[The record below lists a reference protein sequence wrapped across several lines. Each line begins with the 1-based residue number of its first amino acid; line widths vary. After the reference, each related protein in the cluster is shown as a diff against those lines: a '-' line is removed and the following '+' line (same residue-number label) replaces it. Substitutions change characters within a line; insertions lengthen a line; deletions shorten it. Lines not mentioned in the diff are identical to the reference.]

1 MIRLAVISGKGG
13 TGKTV
18 VTAAL
23 AHLIPLSR
31 VLADCDV
38 DAANLS
44 LLLSPTETISE
55 PFYGMKKAVIDPD
68 LCTGCGICAE
78 SCRFGAIDE
87 EDGVFSAAPVRCEG
101 CGLCEA
107 VCPASAIHLEAFVD
121 GEIFYSQTAEGPL
134 SHAELAPGSGN
145 SGLLVHEVKQQALKK
160 AGDREVLLIDGP
172 PGIGCPVI
180 STISGVDA
188 VIVVTEPSVSA
199 THDLARLIRVTRG
212 FDLDRYC
219 IINRYDLDQGLTAQI
234 EQFCRDEDITLL
246 GRIPFDP
253 AVLAA
258 VREGRI
264 ITEYDCPAR
273 IALEEIWEA
282 LARKLGVLT

>member
-23 AHLIPLSR
+23 AHLIPVPR

-44 LLLSPTETISE
+44 LLLSPTETTSK
-55 PFYGMKKAVIDPD
+55 PFYGMKKAVIDPE

-78 SCRFGAIDE
+78 SCRFGAIE
-87 EDGVFSAAPVRCEG
+87 EKDGIFSADPVRCEG

-107 VCPASAIHLEAFVD
+107 ICPASAIHLEAFCD

-145 SGLLVHEVKQQALKK
+145 SGLLVHEVKLQALKK
-160 AGDREVLLIDGP
+160 AGDREFLLIDGP

-188 VIVVTEPSVSA
+188 VVVVTEPSVAA
-199 THDLARLIRVTRG
+199 THDLARLIKVTRG

-219 IINRYDLDQGLTAQI
+219 IINRYDLDPGLTAQI
-234 EQFCRDEDITLL
+234 EQFCEDEEITLL

-258 VREGRI
+258 VREGKI

-273 IALEEIWEA
+273 AALEEIWKA
-282 LARKLGVLT
+282 LAAQLGITP